1 MSCTHLRYRMAAGQR
16 APRHSEAHALFLPL
30 YLESA
35 MDALARW
42 IYPLICLLSLLLVIA
57 TAAIDHQG
65 AYPDGNAGGQ
75 VGTMLQTLAAQ
86 PSAG

>member
-1 MSCTHLRYRMAAGQR
+1 
-16 APRHSEAHALFLPL
+16 
-30 YLESA
+30 

-65 AYPDGNAGGQ
+65 AYPDGSAVGQ

>member
-1 MSCTHLRYRMAAGQR
+1 
-16 APRHSEAHALFLPL
+16 
-30 YLESA
+30 

-75 VGTMLQTLAAQ
+75 VGLMLQTLAAQ

>member
-1 MSCTHLRYRMAAGQR
+1 VSPCPVLADDLADDLEPDADR
-16 APRHSEAHALFLPL
+16 PL
-30 YLESA
+30 NLEPA

-57 TAAIDHQG
+57 TAAIDHQR

-75 VGTMLQTLAAQ
+75 VGLMLQTVAAQ

>member
-1 MSCTHLRYRMAAGQR
+1 
-16 APRHSEAHALFLPL
+16 
-30 YLESA
+30 

-57 TAAIDHQG
+57 TAAIDHQR

-75 VGTMLQTLAAQ
+75 VGLMLETLAAQ
-86 PSAG
+86 PSAGFNV